1 MRIKSSA
8 AVSAIFLLTG
18 LLGII
23 TSAGFRYWES
33 MTLPLF
39 TSSIIV
45 ILASVQLKRDLKKH
59 TGKEPNEKNNP
70 IQNDSRNKEE
80 TKRGVVIIG
89 WSVAFVLATY
99 IFGFYIAIPAFSLA
113 YLKQNS
119 RSWLTSIV
127 FAVIFLTIIYLIFD
141 MLLNSPLYKGL
152 IFDLL

>member
-1 MRIKSSA
+1 MRNKSSA
-8 AVSAIFLLTG
+8 AVSVLFLLTG
-18 LLGII
+18 LFGII
-23 TSAGFRYWES
+23 ASAGFRYWES
-33 MTLPLF
+33 LTLPIV
-39 TSSIIV
+39 TSSLIV
-45 ILASVQLKRDLKKH
+45 ILASVQLKRDLKKQ
-59 TGKEPNEKNNP
+59 TGKESNERNNTN
-70 IQNDSRNKEE
+70 QNDSRNRDE
-80 TKRGVVIIG
+80 TKRGVVFIS

-113 YLKQNS
+113 YLKRNS